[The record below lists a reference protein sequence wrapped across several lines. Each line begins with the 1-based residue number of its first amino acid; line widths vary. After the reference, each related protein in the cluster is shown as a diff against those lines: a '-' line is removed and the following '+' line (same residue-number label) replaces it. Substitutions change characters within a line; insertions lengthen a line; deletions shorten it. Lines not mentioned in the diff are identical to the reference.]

1 MKNFKRQLIAF
12 SVALAV
18 MGSVGASSVN
28 TEKDKQDD
36 SVYEW
41 GPWGVLQTAAG
52 PGSVIPPLLISFA
65 DGQNVNDSSQFDPN
79 IKPPL
84 AGSEYREYMAW
95 YSREAHADERQYE
108 RAFFIQRQFVS
119 DGPEGAP
126 SYYFNVGT
134 EAGNQQYAPDNLL
147 LRDFSA
153 SDQLYIGKS
162 ERYGAGHG
170 KNGKRGDMGYGESGH
185 HGSKGKYQDVEM
197 FRYSA
202 VFDELDR
209 EQAEAQADIAF
220 IQGQWADIQ
229 NRRRLGDWHL
239 NQVNDVGFF
248 IAGNSSTLSSIN
260 NLIAGSVEASYRG
273 HFMTNLYHQGF
284 VNLNV
289 DFGAK
294 AWNGKFMTP
303 TSNKGIPIY
312 FEVNDGVMNG
322 VDLLADVKHVDKGGD
337 VSGIVEASFFGRDA
351 QYVNGVADVV
361 RDSKFDPLDRQYVG
375 VFSAEAAPR

>member
-1 MKNFKRQLIAF
+1 MKNFKRQLIAL
-12 SVALAV
+12 SVALVV
-18 MGSVGASSVN
+18 MGGVDSSFAN
-28 TEKDKQDD
+28 TEKDKADD

-41 GPWGVLQTAAG
+41 GPWGMLQTAAG
-52 PGSVIPPLLISFA
+52 PGSVVSPLSISFA
-65 DGQNVNDSSQFDPN
+65 DGNNVNDGSQFDPS
-79 IKPPL
+79 IQPQDGG
-84 AGSEYREYMAW
+84 AQYREYMAW
-95 YSREAHADERQYE
+95 YSRQAHADERKYE
-108 RAFFIQRQFVS
+108 RAYFIQRQLGN

-134 EAGNQQYAPDNLL
+134 DAGQQQYAPDSLL
-147 LRDFSA
+147 LREPSV
-153 SDQLYIGKS
+153 SDQLYIGRS
-162 ERYGAGHG
+162 DRYGAGQ
-170 KNGKRGDMGYGESGH
+170 NGKRGDMGYGDSGH
-185 HGSKGKYQDVEM
+185 HGPKGRYQDVEM

-202 VFDELDR
+202 VFDALDR

-229 NRRRLGDWHL
+229 NRRRWGDWHL
-239 NQVNDVGFF
+239 NRVNDVGFF

-260 NLIAGSVEASYRG
+260 NLIAGDVEASYQG
-273 HFMTNLYHQGF
+273 GFMTNLYHQGF

-294 AWNGKFMTP
+294 AWSGKFMTP
-303 TSNKGIPIY
+303 TSNKGVPIY

-337 VSGIVEASFFGRDA
+337 VSGIVEASFFGRDT

-361 RDSKFDPLDRQYVG
+361 RDSIFDPLDRQYVG
-375 VFSAEAAPR
+375 VFSAEAVPR